1 MQLELAEGT
10 PSLPAPARRHAGL
23 RWLDGTIGFVVE
35 AVAALLVV
43 AEVVVLLAGVVSRY
57 VFHAPI
63 VWSDEL

>member
-1 MQLELAEGT
+1 MHVDIATET
-10 PSLPAPARRHAGL
+10 PALPAASAKRAWART
-23 RWLDGTIGFVVE
+23 LDNALGPLIE
-35 AVAALLVV
+35 IPAALLVV